1 MREYDQERNGHMKKQ
16 AWMKLLEEQ
25 KYSGMNMKR
34 FCDERNISYDL
45 FKYYKYSIRNK
56 DQSTSL
62 PAFIPVKQASD
73 ETLTFTLNGNTVSF
87 DSKVSK
93 DAISLIVKAMIS

>member
-1 MREYDQERNGHMKKQ
+1 MTKKGTVSYTHLTLPT
-16 AWMKLLEEQ
+16 MKLLEEQ

-73 ETLTFTLNGNTVSF
+73 ETLTFTLNGNTVSLVMVM
-87 DSKVSK
+87 KH
-93 DAISLIVKAMIS
+93 IIN